1 MLIFACALIFMDP
14 PNFLFSRE
22 NPRPLSFSTA
32 PIVSSKPII
41 PNEIAQKPP
50 PSILLGR
57 FKTLL
62 KERED
67 EFRASFGDDVP
78 VPPPSTEEIVQIYQ
92 LLLSDL
98 TCNLKPII
106 TDLTIIAELQ
116 IEHARGIA
124 DAICTRIL
132 EVPADQKLPSLY
144 LLDSIVKNVGREYIG
159 HFSSCLPEIFCE
171 AYRQVHPK
179 LHNAM
184 RHLFGTWLTVFLP
197 SVIRKIEAQLQFS
210 QAIND
215 PSSTTDPLRVSE
227 SRQATHGIHINPKYL
242 QQLEHSTNDSVGG
255 EKLESTVNLGLA
267 NFGHRVSKIHQP
279 LSSRLGRSPPSGI
292 GLDRPP
298 SATTDEIAV
307 HNSAGRLVERDTL
320 SHPAFDY
327 GVGKAGSRTEELS
340 GWKQQYS
347 DDGQNQFQVNG
358 HQRQSLKALIDAYGS
373 DKNNETF
380 NNKPLVVERQDTNGI
395 NRVVSTSWQNTEEE
409 EFDWEDM
416 SPTLVDHSR
425 NNDFFPSSIGFSR
438 ERHVISAATS
448 EQDTRHSWSSRSQL
462 PSMDDSSVLGD
473 KFVHSSYGRGSPVH
487 VSGYQNQTNRSLN
500 SHPPLDAWNIRGRAS
515 NLQKSPVSN
524 IPNSDINLYGTGSA
538 LSRMGSTLESNVEIH
553 PTVLPATLG
562 MRPPVNVHAIH
573 PPTLNPTF
581 PLDKH
586 IRSQFES
593 IHASSTIVNN
603 GQNNSSFLDSVENK
617 VTGLSKLHHLP
628 SQLAGQISFNQQNC
642 GQAQIFPSQ
651 DMQEKLFRSQAPTPL
666 QFSRGSFLQGHI
678 DAITTAMPNS
688 LPAVQFPIP
697 VQNIANNSSHLQ
709 GGNLM
714 SLPPMSHPA
723 MSRTIPHSNAG
734 PNVSARQ
741 PGGAFSGLIN
751 SLMSQGLV
759 SLTNQA
765 PKQDSVGTEFNPD
778 VLKIRHESAICALY
792 GDLPRQ
798 CTTCGLRFKCQEEHC
813 SHMDWHVTKNR
824 MSKNRKQKPS
834 RKWFVSES
842 MWLSGAEALGTESVP
857 GFLPTED
864 VEEKKCDEEL
874 SVTADEDQNTCALC
888 GEPFD
893 EFYSDETEEWMY
905 RGAVYVNA
913 PNGTVA
919 GMDRSQLGPIVHAKC
934 RSESSVVPAED
945 IGLDE
950 RGTDEEGSRRKRMRS

>member
-1 MLIFACALIFMDP
+1 MDP

-184 RHLFGTWLTVFLP
+184 RHLFGTWSTVFLP

-267 NFGHRVSKIHQP
+267 NFGRGVSKIHQP

-298 SATTDEIAV
+298 SATIDEIAV

-438 ERHVISAATS
+438 ERPVISAATS
-448 EQDTRHSWSSRSQL
+448 NRILGIVGLVGHSFHQWMIPL
-462 PSMDDSSVLGD
+462 
-473 KFVHSSYGRGSPVH
+473 FYGRGSPVH

-515 NLQKSPVSN
+515 NLQTSPVSN

-562 MRPPVNVHAIH
+562 MRPPVNVHAIR

-586 IRSQFES
+586 IRSYRF
-593 IHASSTIVNN
+593 IKVAS
-603 GQNNSSFLDSVENK
+603 
-617 VTGLSKLHHLP
+617 
-628 SQLAGQISFNQQNC
+628 LAKPASWQISFNQQNC

-651 DMQEKLFRSQAPTPL
+651 DMQEKLLRSQAPTPL

-678 DAITTAMPNS
+678 DAISTAMPNS

-709 GGNLM
+709 RGNLM

-734 PNVSARQ
+734 PNVSARR

-759 SLTNQA
+759 SLTNQP

-778 VLKIRHESAICALY
+778 VLKICHESAICALY

-798 CTTCGLRFKCQEEHC
+798 CTTCGLRFKCQEEHR

-874 SVTADEDQNTCALC
+874 SVPADEDQNTCALC